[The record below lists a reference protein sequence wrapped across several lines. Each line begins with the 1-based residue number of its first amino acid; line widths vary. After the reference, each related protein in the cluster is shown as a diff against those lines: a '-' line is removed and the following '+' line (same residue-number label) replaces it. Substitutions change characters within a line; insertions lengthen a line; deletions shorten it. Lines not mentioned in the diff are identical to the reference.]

1 MWTEHAQV
9 IILYHIN
16 SHQCKTVKQK
26 LIEKKLQYKEITD
39 VDEIL
44 KSHIFQVPT
53 LVVEEQEYG
62 FIQALKWLNKVGKI

>member
-1 MWTEHAQV
+1 M
-9 IILYHIN
+9 IYLYHIN
-16 SHQCKTVKQK
+16 SFQCKTIKQK
-26 LIEKKLQYKEITD
+26 LLEKKIKYIEITD

>member
-1 MWTEHAQV
+1 M
-9 IILYHIN
+9 IYLYHIN
-16 SHQCKTVKQK
+16 SLQCKTIKQK
-26 LIEKKLQYKEITD
+26 LLEKKIKYTEITD

-62 FIQALKWLNKVGKI
+62 FIQALKWLNKVGNI

>member
-1 MWTEHAQV
+1 M

-16 SHQCKTVKQK
+16 SAQCKTVKQK
-26 LIEKKLQYKEITD
+26 LIEKKIQYNEITD

-44 KSHIFQVPT
+44 KFHILQVPT
-53 LVVEEQEYG
+53 LEVEEERYE

>member
-1 MWTEHAQV
+1 M

-16 SHQCKTVKQK
+16 SPQCKTIKQK
-26 LIEKKLQYKEITD
+26 LLEKKIKYNEITD

>member
-1 MWTEHAQV
+1 MIT
-9 IILYHIN
+9 LYHIN
-16 SHQCKTVKQK
+16 SHQCKTIKQK
-26 LIEKKLQYKEITD
+26 LINKKINYKEVTE

-62 FIQALKWLNKVGKI
+62 FIQALKWLNKVV

>member
-1 MWTEHAQV
+1 M
-9 IILYHIN
+9 
-16 SHQCKTVKQK
+16 
-26 LIEKKLQYKEITD
+26 EKKIEYNEITN

-53 LVVEEQEYG
+53 LVVEKREYG

>member
-1 MWTEHAQV
+1 M

-16 SHQCKTVKQK
+16 SAQCKTIKQK
-26 LIEKKLQYKEITD
+26 LIEKKIQYNEITD

-44 KSHIFQVPT
+44 KFHILQVPT
-53 LVVEEQEYG
+53 LEVEEERYE

>member
-1 MWTEHAQV
+1 M

-16 SHQCKTVKQK
+16 SPQCKTIKQK
-26 LIEKKLQYKEITD
+26 LLEKKIKYNEITY

-53 LVVEEQEYG
+53 LIVEEQEY
-62 FIQALKWLNKVGKI
+62 

>member
-1 MWTEHAQV
+1 MIT
-9 IILYHIN
+9 LYHIN
-16 SHQCKTVKQK
+16 SAQCKTVKQK
-26 LIEKKLQYKEITD
+26 LIEKKIQYNEITD

>member
-1 MWTEHAQV
+1 MIT
-9 IILYHIN
+9 LYHIN
-16 SHQCKTVKQK
+16 SSQCKVIKQK
-26 LIEKKLQYKEITD
+26 LIEKKIEYNEITN

-53 LVVEEQEYG
+53 LVVEKQEYG

>member
-1 MWTEHAQV
+1 MIT
-9 IILYHIN
+9 LYHIN
-16 SHQCKTVKQK
+16 SAQCKTVKQK
-26 LIEKKLQYKEITD
+26 LIEKKIQYNEITD

-62 FIQALKWLNKVGKI
+62 FIQALKWLNKVGDI